1 MKANETKCLPFL
13 KQPKQFQIPIYQRPY
28 SWTRRQCE
36 KLWRDVIAAGRDVD
50 IDSHFVGSIVYV
62 HEGVYQA
69 SDIPRLLVIDGQQ
82 RLTTLSLLILAL
94 AAEAERRAGGDDL
107 DFDPKRLRNY
117 HLVNPQEDGEL
128 RYKLLLT
135 YGDRETLCRLVDGN
149 GGETP
154 GVEPSARV
162 VQNLSHFRERL
173 SECSPEDLNA
183 VWEGLGKLM
192 MIDVSLDRQHDDP
205 QLIFES
211 LNSTGLELS
220 QADLIR
226 NYVLMGLPPKEQRA
240 LFEGHWQ
247 PMERAFGQEAYAK
260 HFDGFVR
267 HYLTLRTRQIPNIR
281 QVYRAFKTH
290 CERRDSAEVVTDL
303 HRFAGHFAR
312 ISLGGEK
319 DRILRRGFAHLE
331 RLEVK
336 TAMPFLLEV
345 YDDFEQNA
353 IGLNELRE
361 VVGLVES
368 YVFRRVLCDIPT
380 NTLNKTFAA
389 LATRVDKS
397 TAAKYLESLRAA
409 FLLMRGSTRFPA
421 DAELVEKL
429 DVKDIYNLRTRN
441 YCLAKLENH
450 NRKERAAAADYTI
463 EHVLP
468 QNRNLSKAWTD
479 MLGPD
484 AKHVQ
489 ERRLHTLG
497 NLTLTGYNSELSDRP
512 FMEKRDHAGGF
523 AGSPLW
529 LNKSLAKLDRW
540 DEAAVAERGK
550 MLAGR
555 AVDVWPAPHLAE
567 EVLKPYGPA
576 DEAEYDLAHH
586 GVDYGPI
593 GELYDQLHARL
604 MALDDRIVRQV
615 RKFHIAYK
623 LDGNVADVAPL
634 RSALDIFLNVK
645 AGQISDPQKLAKD
658 MTGIGHQGN
667 GNLRLRLKRAGQL
680 DDFMALVEQ
689 SYMLHGGKN
698 RPLPNSGV

>member
-1 MKANETKCLPFL
+1 MKANETKCLHFL

-36 KLWRDVIAAGRDVD
+36 QLWKDVARAGDD
-50 IDSHFVGSIVYV
+50 ADTDSHFVGSIVYI
-62 HEGVYQA
+62 HDGLFAA
-69 SDIPRLLVIDGQQ
+69 SDLPRLLVIDGQQ

-94 AAEAERRAGGDDL
+94 ADEAERRIEAGEGDDL
-107 DFDPKRLRNY
+107 DAEPRKLRNY
-117 HLVNPQEDGEL
+117 HLVNPEEEGEL

-135 YGDRETLCRLVDGN
+135 YGDRETLCRLIDVKPVDAPGM
-149 GGETP
+149 TP
-154 GVEPSARV
+154 SPRV
-162 VQNLSHFRERL
+162 VQNLEHFRGKLADATAEQI
-173 SECSPEDLNA
+173 NA
-183 VWEGLGKLM
+183 VWAGMNKLM

-226 NYVLMGLPPKEQRA
+226 NYVLMGLASKAQRD

-247 PMERAFGQEAYAK
+247 PMERAFGQDNYAK
-260 HFDGFVR
+260 SFDGFVR

-281 QVYRAFKTH
+281 QVYREFKRY
-290 CERRDSAEVVTDL
+290 CQERDAAVVVADL
-303 HRFAGHFAR
+303 HRFAGHFVR
-312 ISLGGEK
+312 ISLGAEPDK
-319 DRILRRGFAHLE
+319 VLRRRFAHLA

-345 YDDFEQNA
+345 YDDFSQGVICLA
-353 IGLNELRE
+353 ELRE

-389 LATRVDKS
+389 LATRIDKS
-397 TAAKYLESLRAA
+397 SASAYVESLRAA

-429 DVKDIYNLRTRN
+429 EVKDVYNLRTRD

-450 NRKERAAAADYTI
+450 GRKEQATVSHYTI

-468 QNRNLSKAWTD
+468 QNRNLSSEWTD

-484 AKHVQ
+484 WKHVQ

-512 FMEKRDHAGGF
+512 FADKRDHEGGF
-523 AGSPLW
+523 ANSPLW
-529 LNKSLAKLDRW
+529 LNKSLAKLDHW
-540 DEAAVAERGK
+540 DEAAIESRGN
-550 MLAGR
+550 MLAKR
-555 AVDVWPAPHLAE
+555 AVNVWPAPHLDDD
-567 EVLKPYGPA
+567 VLQTYRKTE
-576 DEAEYDLAHH
+576 EAEYDLAHH
-586 GVDYGPI
+586 GVEVGPAA
-593 GELYDQLHARL
+593 ELYEKLHHRI
-604 MALDDRIVRQV
+604 MALDDKITRQV

-623 LDGNVADVAPL
+623 LDRNFADVAPL

-645 AGQISDPQKLAKD
+645 AGQIDDPDKIAKN

-667 GNLRLRLKRAGQL
+667 GDLRLRLRSVSQL
-680 DDFMALVEQ
+680 DDFMPLIRQ
-689 SYMLHGGKN
+689 SYLLHGGSEEG
-698 RPLPNSGV
+698 L